1 MSNFEFVY
9 LCFATGAFVF
19 FGVAL
24 AGAVAYSKGKPSEQT
39 VHMPAGNRAHA

>member
-1 MSNFEFVY
+1 MSNFEFIY

-24 AGAVAYSKGKPSEQT
+24 AGAVAYSKGKPSTQSAHVPT
-39 VHMPAGNRAHA
+39 GNRAHA

>member
-1 MSNFEFVY
+1 MSSFEFAY

-24 AGAVAYSKGKPSEQT
+24 AGAVAYSKGKPSEKSAH
-39 VHMPAGNRAHA
+39 VPAGNRAHA